1 MKYLF
6 MILYSAFC
14 AHLLT
19 VSINAL
25 FHMNRKTGHFRRAA
39 FLSIAI
45 GSVLSFLELIEY
57 TYPYTSALLITF
69 GISILF
75 LIGSRERVKHAHNHS
90 TQTRH

>member
-6 MILYSAFC
+6 TVLYLTLC
-14 AHLLT
+14 THLLA
-19 VSINAL
+19 VSMNAL
-25 FHMNRKTGHFRRAA
+25 FHMSRKTAHSRRIA

-45 GSVLSFLELIEY
+45 GSTLSFLELIEY
-57 TYPYTSALLITF
+57 MYPYASALLIAS

-90 TQTRH
+90 AQIRH

>member
-25 FHMNRKTGHFRRAA
+25 FHMNRKTAHSRRIA

-45 GSVLSFLELIEY
+45 GSILSFLELIEY
-57 TYPYTSALLITF
+57 MYPYASALLIAS

-90 TQTRH
+90 AQIRH